1 MTLTTEAQLPVDG
14 SGPDGR
20 RLVLLTSAA
29 LMAMAAAIHIDVMP
43 AHVQE
48 WLPAAVFF
56 AILAAGQAA
65 VAVLL
70 VRRSQ
75 PITLLVAIWSSV
87 GVVALYVWS
96 RTSGLPFA
104 PVDHGAAHGAGG
116 SHVAH
121 AVGGHGN
128 GEPIFPARA
137 APSSV
142 EPVGPLDLAAL
153 AAELAVIALL
163 VILLPPKHRRWTSN
177 GILVCGLAML
187 ALRAMAVLN

>member
-1 MTLTTEAQLPVDG
+1 MTLTTEAHQPVDG
-14 SGPDGR
+14 SRADAR
-20 RLVLLTSAA
+20 RLALLASAA
-29 LMAMAAAIHIDVMP
+29 LMVLAAVIHLDVIP

-56 AILAAGQAA
+56 GVLAVGQASM
-65 VAVLL
+65 AVLL
-70 VRRSQ
+70 VRRPH

-104 PVDHGAAHGAGG
+104 PVDHGEGHGAGG

-128 GEPIFPARA
+128 GEPIFPGQA
-137 APSSV
+137 APTSA

-163 VILLPPKHRRWTSN
+163 VLLLPAKYRRWTSN
-177 GILVCGLAML
+177 GIFVCGLAMV
-187 ALRAMAVLN
+187 ALRATAGLH

>member
-1 MTLTTEAQLPVDG
+1 MTLTTEAHLPVDD
-14 SGPDGR
+14 SRPNVR

-29 LMAMAAAIHIDVMP
+29 LMALAAAIHVDVIP

-56 AILAAGQAA
+56 AILAAGQAWL
-65 VAVLL
+65 AVLL
-70 VRRSQ
+70 VRRPH

-104 PVDHGAAHGAGG
+104 PVDHGEGHGAGG

-128 GEPIFPARA
+128 GEPIFPGQATPTSA
-137 APSSV
+137 
-142 EPVGPLDLAAL
+142 EPVGLLDLAAL
-153 AAELAVIALL
+153 AVELAVIALL
-163 VILLPPKHRRWTSN
+163 VSLLPRKHRRWTSN
-177 GILVCGLAML
+177 GILVCGLAMV
-187 ALRAMAVLN
+187 ALRATSVLN